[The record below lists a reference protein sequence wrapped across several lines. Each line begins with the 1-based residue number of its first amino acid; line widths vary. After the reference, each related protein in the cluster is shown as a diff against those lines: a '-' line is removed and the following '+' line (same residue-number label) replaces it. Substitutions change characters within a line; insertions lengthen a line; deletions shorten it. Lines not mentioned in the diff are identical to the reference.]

1 MVAAHRKFPA
11 VHIHRSSAQ
20 GYGEQVTGNF
30 RLKIAMTERGFQ
42 QAELAKAVNAELLA
56 AGERD
61 SVGDRTVRTWLT
73 GKSTWP
79 HCAKRNA
86 LEAVFRCT
94 IEALGFY
101 PPGSP
106 APPQE
111 DPDVIRRRFL
121 AGAGGTAAAVAIP
134 LVSARPSSVGT
145 SDVIRLRKGMDRL
158 TALDQSRGGHTDL
171 ERKALAGAT
180 EAVDLQGKAATQR
193 IRQRLFS
200 VAADY
205 TAMAAWSCIDARQL
219 DRAQTHL
226 NEALRLAGM
235 AQDPV
240 AQMRVW
246 NSTAILAHQRGDI
259 GQGIA
264 AAQAA
269 QSTKITR
276 RDPLFGS
283 LAHARA
289 AIGHAHQDPQAA
301 VRSLGYAEEAL
312 GKAQPQP
319 RPGWVAFYGPAELH
333 ALAAIVREYLGQP
346 AEAEAASYRALA
358 ALPKEYRRNRAMT
371 TVHLAVA
378 QLHQGDAEQ
387 ACASTEGVFNLM
399 SGSPLPGRLRVLL
412 GDFYRDLLT
421 HAPSAQVAR
430 EWADRYRSE
439 WSAR

>member
-1 MVAAHRKFPA
+1 M
-11 VHIHRSSAQ
+11 
-20 GYGEQVTGNF
+20 TGNF
-30 RLKIAMTERGFQ
+30 RLKIAMAERGFQ
-42 QAELAKAVNAELLA
+42 QAELAQAVNAELLA
-56 AGERD
+56 VGERD

-73 GKSTWP
+73 GKTTWP
-79 HCAKRNA
+79 HRAKRNA

-121 AGAGGTAAAVAIP
+121 ASAGGTAAVAIP
-134 LVSARPSSVGT
+134 LVSARPTSVGT
-145 SDVIRLRKGMDRL
+145 SDVIRLRMGMDGL

-171 ERKALAGAT
+171 ERTALAGAT
-180 EAVDLQGKAATQR
+180 KAVALQGKAATQR

-205 TAMAAWSCIDARQL
+205 TSMAAWSCIDARQL

-226 NEALRLAGM
+226 NEALRFAGM
-235 AQDPV
+235 AQDPA

-246 NSTAILAHQRGDI
+246 NSTAILAHQRGDF
-259 GQGIA
+259 GEGIA

-269 QSTKITR
+269 QSTSITR
-276 RDPLFGS
+276 HDPLFGS

-289 AIGHAHQDPQAA
+289 AIGHACCGDRPAA

-312 GKAQPQP
+312 GKVQQQP
-319 RPGWVAFYGPAELH
+319 RPAWVAFYGPAELH

-346 AEAEAASYRALA
+346 DDAEAASYRALA
-358 ALPKEYRRNRAMT
+358 ALPKEYRRNRAMA

-399 SGSPLPGRLRVLL
+399 AGSPLPGRLRVLL

-421 HAPSAQVAR
+421 RAPSATVAR

>member
-1 MVAAHRKFPA
+1 
-11 VHIHRSSAQ
+11 
-20 GYGEQVTGNF
+20 VTGNF
-30 RLKIAMTERGFQ
+30 RLKIAMAERGFQ
-42 QAELAKAVNAELLA
+42 QAELAEAVNAELLA

-73 GKSTWP
+73 GKTTWP
-79 HCAKRNA
+79 HRAKRNA

-121 AGAGGTAAAVAIP
+121 TGAGGTAAAVAIP
-134 LVSARPSSVGT
+134 HVSSRPSSVGT
-145 SDVIRLRKGMDRL
+145 SDVVRLRKGMDGL
-158 TALDQSRGGHTDL
+158 TALDQKRGGHTGL
-171 ERKALAGAT
+171 ERDALAGAA
-180 EAVDLQGKAATQR
+180 EAVTLQGKAATQR

-226 NEALRLAGM
+226 NEALRFAGM

-259 GQGIA
+259 GEGIA

-269 QSTKITR
+269 QSTVITR
-276 RDPLFGS
+276 HDPLFGS

-289 AIGHAHQDPQAA
+289 AIGHATRGDGQAA
-301 VRSLGYAEEAL
+301 IRSLGYAEEAL
-312 GKAQPQP
+312 GKVQQQP
-319 RPGWVAFYGPAELH
+319 RPGWVEFYGPAELH
-333 ALAAIVREYLGQP
+333 ALAAIVREHLGQP
-346 AEAEAASYRALA
+346 ADAEAASYRALA
-358 ALPKEYRRNRAMT
+358 ALPKQYRRNRAMAM
-371 TVHLAVA
+371 VHLAVA

-387 ACASTEGVFNLM
+387 ACASTEGVFDLM

-421 HAPSAQVAR
+421 HAPSAHAAR